1 MQISIL
7 IAFLKQLPLTWSIIS
22 MSHIFLERPIK
33 KNSSSSYGGRYIL
46 CTMFIFILSNIVKV
60 KISAP
65 ELFSSPATASVPTSA
80 PSLIVSVACF
90 CFCFMSV
97 WEHKCV
103 LSLTLTYASQFLIV
117 LAYFMQT
124 RLKGIGQEAILLI
137 QSPLLN
143 KLLLVQSL
151 SALSE

>member
-22 MSHIFLERPIK
+22 MSHIFLEFPIK
-33 KNSSSSYGGRYIL
+33 KNSSSSYGGRSIL
-46 CTMFIFILSNIVKV
+46 CTMFSFILSNIVKV

-65 ELFSSPATASVPTSA
+65 ELFSSAATASLPTSA
-80 PSLIVSVACF
+80 PPLVVSVFLCLF
-90 CFCFMSV
+90 GKM

-103 LSLTLTYASQFLIV
+103 LSVTLTYASQFLIV